1 MKTYKRYVV
10 RSEEEILECDTIEQA
25 MADKEYLIDVLG
37 SDYVEIYDTVEDRF
51 IY

>member
-1 MKTYKRYVV
+1 MKRYVV
-10 RSEEEILECDTIEQA
+10 RSEEGQFESDLLEQA
-25 MADKEYLIDVLG
+25 FDDREYLMDVCG